1 MRTVSSP
8 PGQLA
13 KFVNNMKSMCLN
25 ILYTGHHT
33 QDILMQMH
41 LINDSR

>member
-1 MRTVSSP
+1 MRPVSSP

-25 ILYTGHHT
+25 SLYTRHHI
-33 QDILMQMH
+33 QDILVQMH